1 MIGTLAMGLASSA
14 SAVAML
20 VVAASTLRAQ
30 EVSAAPPDTRGAK
43 LREKIEHTVIG
54 LRNIFERPLHPL
66 LSTIAPGG
74 GVAAGVGYGTTRY
87 APWETHGRAL
97 YSVNRY
103 WVTEGTVAFNHP
115 RVHVEAFGRARE
127 MRRLDYFGPG
137 PNSSR
142 SNRTSYSYR
151 DPAVGAQGKFR
162 LTPWLTLGGRAEQIW
177 PYARAGDRLPSI
189 DQRFFPTDAPG
200 LFTQPRFGRYQG
212 SLDVEIPGAV
222 GDAFYQGTTAR
233 STYAVYD
240 DQTLDV
246 FNFRRLDLEAKQAF
260 AGFAAHHR
268 LTLSGWVSTST
279 TGSGQQVPFYFLPTL
294 GGKSQIR
301 GMHEYRL
308 GSDGTEATLRGF
320 RNLRF
325 RDRNLLLLQAEYRVP
340 VWGPVEATVF
350 ADAGKVASVRSDL
363 DLTALRRDFGFSVSM
378 MQKWSTEARIDVGLG
393 SGEGARVFFTLG
405 SLTP

>member
-1 MIGTLAMGLASSA
+1 VISALAMSLATSV
-14 SAVAML
+14 SAVTML
-20 VVAASTLRAQ
+20 LVAATSAETQ
-30 EVSAAPPDTRGAK
+30 EVSAAPPDTRGAR

-87 APWETHGRAL
+87 APLETHGRAL
-97 YSVNRY
+97 YSVNKY
-103 WVTEGTVAFNHP
+103 WVTEGTVAFNH
-115 RVHVEAFGRARE
+115 RRGHLEAFGRARE
-127 MRRLDYFGPG
+127 MRRLDYFGSG
-137 PNSSR
+137 PSSR
-142 SNRTSYSYR
+142 RSDRTSYSYR
-151 DPAVGAQGKFR
+151 DPELGAQGRFR
-162 LTPWLTLGGRAEQIW
+162 LAPWLTLGGRVEQMW
-177 PYARAGDRLPSI
+177 PYARAGDRIPSI
-189 DQRFFPTDAPG
+189 EQRFFPNDAPG
-200 LFTQPRFGRYQG
+200 LFAQPRFGRYQG
-212 SLDVEIPGAV
+212 SLEAEIPGAV
-222 GDAFYQGTTAR
+222 GDGFYQGTRAR
-233 STYAVYD
+233 TTYAVYD
-240 DQTLDV
+240 DQTGNL
-246 FNFRRLDLEAKQAF
+246 FNFRRLDLEAQQTF
-260 AGFAAHHR
+260 AGFAAHQR

-279 TGSGQQVPFYFLPTL
+279 TASGQQIPFYFLSTL

-325 RDRNLLLLQAEYRVP
+325 RDRNLLLMQAEYRLP

-350 ADAGKVASVRSDL
+350 ADAGKVASARSDL